1 MRPRL
6 AVVAIATLLAFLA
19 GCTSRGGSSN
29 GIDVVATTTQAA
41 DLARSVGGGRVHV
54 KAILRPNADP
64 HEYEPRPS
72 DALALRNA
80 DLVIRS
86 GGDVDDWLGGLLRN
100 AGRKPRELTLLD
112 VVRRQQEHGSV
123 DPHWWQDPRNGIR
136 AVGAIQR
143 ALARVDP
150 AGAKAY
156 RLNGRRYVARLAR
169 LDHQIALCI
178 GRIPPGQRKLVT
190 THDALGY
197 YARRY
202 GITVVGALIPS
213 LSTQAAPS
221 ARQTQALVGQIR
233 REHVKA
239 IYPESSINPK
249 LERAV
254 ARETGARVG
263 GALWADTLGPKGSS
277 GRTYI
282 SSLVANTASLVS
294 GLTGGAASCRP
305 RA

>member
-1 MRPRL
+1 VTRAL
-6 AVVAIATLLAFLA
+6 LVAVVLSIVTAV
-19 GCTSRGGSSN
+19 GCGTDRGSGK
-29 GIDVVATTTQAA
+29 GVDVVATTTQAA
-41 DLARSVGGGRVHV
+41 DLARAVGGGRLEI

-72 DALALRNA
+72 DALALHDA
-80 DLVIRS
+80 KLVIRS

-100 AGRKPRELTLLD
+100 AGSKPSELTLID
-112 VVRRQQEHGSV
+112 VVRRRDDNGKL
-123 DPHWWQDPRNGIR
+123 DPHWWQDPRNGILAVR
-136 AVGAIQR
+136 AIRGA
-143 ALARVDP
+143 LTRVDP
-150 AGAKAY
+150 G
-156 RLNGRRYVARLAR
+156 GRRAYARNAERYSAGLGR
-169 LDHQIALCI
+169 LDRQIAGCI
-178 GRIPPGQRKLVT
+178 DRIPPAQRKLVT

-202 GITVVGALIPS
+202 GITMVGALIPS
-213 LSTQAAPS
+213 LSTRAAPS
-221 ARQTQALVGQIR
+221 ARQTEALVGQIR
-233 REHVKA
+233 RERVKA

-277 GRTYI
+277 GATYVT
-282 SSLVANTASLVS
+282 SLEANTAALVS
-294 GLTGGAASCRP
+294 GLTGGRSACRP